1 MQSYSRI
8 TRGQVCSRTATR
20 ACRASFPSCANRG
33 FAGTTVA
40 GHFAQTGPLLWRLVR
55 AGPVPVH
62 FAPAGPLLVDV
73 ARTGSLRAHFALA
86 GRVGVFSCAGP
97 VVGHLAQPV
106 LGHLERTAVPV
117 NPAPLSKLGIACTK
131 HRHRLTAVRS
141 DSDRQVHEGRQ
152 FRCAPARPSRSVIR
166 KSAAEV
172 RSCRLTP
179 AMTRG

>member
-1 MQSYSRI
+1 M
-8 TRGQVCSRTATR
+8 
-20 ACRASFPSCANRG
+20 
-33 FAGTTVA
+33 A

-106 LGHLERTAVPV
+106 LGHLERAVRPAPV
-117 NPAPLSKLGIACTK
+117 DPAPLPKLGIACAK
-131 HRHRLTAVRS
+131 HRHRLTADGVRS
-141 DSDRQVHEGRQ
+141 DSDRQFHERRQ
-152 FRCAPARPSRSVIR
+152 FRCAAARPLRSVTR
-166 KSAAEV
+166 KLATEV
-172 RSCRLTP
+172 RSCHLTP

>member
-1 MQSYSRI
+1 MIPCGTTSAMQSYSRI

-73 ARTGSLRAHFALA
+73 ARTGSLPAHFAWA
-86 GRVGVFSCAGP
+86 GRVGAFSWAGP
-97 VVGHLAQPV
+97 LVGHLAQPV
-106 LGHLERTAVPV
+106 LGHLERAVRPVPV
-117 NPAPLSKLGIACTK
+117 DLAPPPKLGITCTR
-131 HRHRLTAVRS
+131 HRHRLTA
-141 DSDRQVHEGRQ
+141 DSDRFTSGGNFIARRRL
-152 FRCAPARPSRSVIR
+152 RCG
-166 KSAAEV
+166 
-172 RSCRLTP
+172 L
-179 AMTRG
+179 